1 MEGVLYNEMCAKNV
15 TEFLNLF
22 LCKFDLNST
31 LQLPLAFRSTLNNIN
46 FQFILLKQPN
56 SPVFTH
62 VFFIFRLKKYLI
74 TLLYLLNI
82 FKLVLRFFI
91 LYLGQSVGRKSVHTV
106 ITFWAKEQP

>member
-1 MEGVLYNEMCAKNV
+1 M
-15 TEFLNLF
+15 
-22 LCKFDLNST
+22 
-31 LQLPLAFRSTLNNIN
+31 AFRSTLNDIN
-46 FQFILLKQPN
+46 FQFTFPKQPN

-62 VFFIFRLKKYLI
+62 MFFIFNLTKYLI
-74 TLLYLLNI
+74 TLLCLLNI